1 MCRVVGHIYIYNFLD
16 HHQFRNQEVDQ
27 YTLTIM
33 YFHLTGGRN
42 ILLGRLV
49 VGVIIYKHIY
59 KMITTLLNYQ
69 YTRLNQ
75 NMAMTDDND
84 RIHVN
89 ATKENDC
96 FMKELTLK
104 VSSE

>member
-1 MCRVVGHIYIYNFLD
+1 
-16 HHQFRNQEVDQ
+16 
-27 YTLTIM
+27 
-33 YFHLTGGRN
+33 
-42 ILLGRLV
+42 
-49 VGVIIYKHIY
+49 
-59 KMITTLLNYQ
+59 MITTLLNYQ
-69 YTRLNQ
+69 YTRLYQ
-75 NMAMTDDND
+75 NMTMIDDND